1 MDEQALLDLLKTDVE
16 AGIRQIIHVYGPAV
30 HRICASILAG
40 RPREELE
47 EAESDVFV
55 KLWKYRERVRLSET
69 CSLRRYLFTIARNVS
84 KNKLH
89 GVRAETLSL
98 EATLEDG
105 IEPEASENTEETAA
119 ADWLRDTVAEAVAEL
134 DEPACSIFRK
144 RYYDRCSVKEIA
156 AHLNL
161 PEKKVE
167 NILHRGRKRLRA
179 ILAEKGVTS
188 YEEFGK

>member
-1 MDEQALLDLLKTDVE
+1 MVSFGVCTTNGLKYSS
-16 AGIRQIIHVYGPAV
+16 A
-30 HRICASILAG
+30 
-40 RPREELE
+40 
-47 EAESDVFV
+47 
-55 KLWKYRERVRLSET
+55 
-69 CSLRRYLFTIARNVS
+69 VS

-98 EATLEDG
+98 EAALEDG

-144 RYYDRCSVKEIA
+144 RYYDLCSVKEIA